1 MGSVVEASAYRT
13 TLIVALFSSLE
24 SYPVEWSGEHVRR
37 SPHFQLGAHSKP
49 TGKTIAE
56 LTTDPERAQNSE
68 ECRPRFAWEASNQNI
83 PPRFAATGPTP
94 CTLAGTGFPPTCM
107 RE

>member
-68 ECRPRFAWEASNQNI
+68 ECRPRFAWETSY
-83 PPRFAATGPTP
+83 RAAALRV
-94 CTLAGTGFPPTCM
+94 LALTMNWSGLMPAA
-107 RE
+107 